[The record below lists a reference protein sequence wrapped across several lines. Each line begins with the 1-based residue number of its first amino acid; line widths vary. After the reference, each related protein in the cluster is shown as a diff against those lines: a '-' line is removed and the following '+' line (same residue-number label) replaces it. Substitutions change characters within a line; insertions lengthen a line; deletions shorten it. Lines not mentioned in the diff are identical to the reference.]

1 MESIAKA
8 RLLITDDHS
17 LVREGL
23 RAMLEKEPSIEVIG
37 EATNGLEAIEMCNE
51 LQPDIVLMDVR
62 MPEMD
67 GLTATKEI
75 KHRHPTI
82 CVLIVTTHENP
93 DYLLEAIRVG
103 AAGYVLKDS
112 SRQRLISSVKR
123 ALEGENPLDQELA
136 TELLRRMAKMQEE
149 VQTPRSAK
157 PGRRPR
163 RVLPDSLTPRER
175 EILSLLAPGRTNKEM
190 AEILVVSSGTVKNHV
205 QHIIKKLG
213 VSDRTQAAIRAFEA
227 GLLDSETSSY

>member
-1 MESIAKA
+1 
-8 RLLITDDHS
+8 
-17 LVREGL
+17 
-23 RAMLEKEPSIEVIG
+23 MLEKEPGIEVIG

-51 LQPDIVLMDVR
+51 LRPDIVLMDVR

-75 KHRHPTI
+75 KHQHPTI

-112 SRQRLISSVKR
+112 SRQRLVSSVNR
-123 ALEGENPLDQELA
+123 VLEGENPLDQELA
-136 TELLRRMAKMQEE
+136 TELLRRMAEMQEE
-149 VQTPRSAK
+149 ARAPQPAK
-157 PGRRPR
+157 PPRRPR
-163 RVLPDSLTPRER
+163 GELPDSLTPRER
-175 EILSLLAPGRTNKEM
+175 EVLSLLAPGRSNKEM
-190 AEILVVSSGTVKNHV
+190 AEILVLSPGTIKNHV
-205 QHIIKKLG
+205 QHIIRKLG

-227 GLLDSETSSY
+227 GLLDPETSGR